1 MRLLGK
7 IAVGSV
13 ALFGA
18 LAHAQA
24 PVNEVHAS
32 WQGCDYA
39 IKFVEVADPDWPY
52 YYRPLYKISVQS
64 AVVSP
69 ATCTLTPGSVELATS
84 KLTPQLA
91 IAVNAEGL
99 AVAYSSGENIRAYG
113 PWVRVRIHSLDP
125 SSLATLKVLG
135 LQSYNVPPNGGAGMP
150 GAAYV
155 SGLLLYAG
163 YLEVDGSF
171 TGNSLT
177 EDPATTP
184 WPYPIVQGTHFAVFY
199 SSFFSQSSPPYIY
212 TY

>member
-1 MRLLGK
+1 MRLLGT
-7 IAVGSV
+7 IAVGMVALSGSV
-13 ALFGA
+13 AR
-18 LAHAQA
+18 AQA
-24 PVNEVHAS
+24 PANEVHAA

-39 IKFVEVADPDWPY
+39 LKVVEVADPDWPY

-64 AVVSP
+64 AVISP

-99 AVAYSSGENIRAYG
+99 AVAYSFGEYIRAFG
-113 PWVRVRIHSLDP
+113 PWARIRIHSLNP
-125 SSLATLKVLG
+125 STLASLKVLG
-135 LQSYNVPPNGGAGMP
+135 LQSNHVPPNGGAGMP
-150 GAAYV
+150 AAAYV

-184 WPYPIVQGTHFAVFY
+184 WPYPIVQGSHFAVFY
-199 SSFFSQSSPPYIY
+199 PGFFTQSSPPYIY